1 MTRLQDCRIAGL
13 QKGSKEG
20 SKEGSNESLRRGI
33 LSTFLL
39 SSFLLST
46 FLPAIL
52 QFCNPAILLSQ
63 SSLPMYGY
71 QVVKT
76 YPHDPQA
83 FTQGLQYVDGFL
95 YEGTGLNG
103 RSSIRKVKLETGEV
117 VQKRDLDKAHFG
129 EGIVIWKSSLI
140 QLTWQSNVAFAYDKD
155 TFAPR
160 RTYSYKGEGWGLT
173 HDGTNLIMSDG
184 TDELRV
190 LDAETFGELRRIK
203 VTAVGQPLRHL
214 NELEYVNGEILANL
228 WTTDIVA
235 RVAPGTGRVLGY
247 IDLRGLLSA
256 SERRSVDVLNGIAY
270 DEQNDRLFVTGKL
283 WPKVFQIRISP

>member
-1 MTRLQDCRIAGL
+1 MA
-13 QKGSKEG
+13 
-20 SKEGSNESLRRGI
+20 
-33 LSTFLL
+33 LL
-39 SSFLLST
+39 MVV
-46 FLPAIL
+46 LPAAIL
-52 QFCNPAILLSQ
+52 QFSSPAVVSSQ
-63 SSLPMYGY
+63 AALPISGY
-71 QVVKT
+71 QLVKS

-83 FTQGLQYVDGFL
+83 FTQGLQYLDGFL

-117 VQKRDLDKAHFG
+117 LQKRDLDKAHFG
-129 EGIVIWKSSLI
+129 EGIVIWKRDLI

-160 RTYSYKGEGWGLT
+160 RTYNYTGEGWGLT

-190 LDAETFGELRRIK
+190 LDAATFGELRRVK
-203 VTAVGQPLRHL
+203 VTAAGRPLRQL
-214 NELEYVNGEILANL
+214 NELEYVKGEILANL

-235 RVAPGTGRVLGY
+235 RVAPATGLVLGY
-247 IDLRGLLSA
+247 IDLRGLLSPF
-256 SERRSVDVLNGIAY
+256 ERQSVDVLNGIAY

-283 WPKVFQIRISP
+283 WPKVFEIRVRPQP